1 MTKKELENRIKT
13 LLKVVNAEIENL
25 KIHQAQAEKLHY
37 QNKVYFIRGELIVMI
52 QERFRLEE
60 LLKDDKISL
69 KEAFSEDTKE

>member
-1 MTKKELENRIKT
+1 MSKKELENRIKT
-13 LLKVVNAEIENL
+13 LLKIVNAEIENL
-25 KIHQAQAEKLHY
+25 KIHLAQTEKLHY
-37 QNKVYFIRGELIVMI
+37 QNKVNFIKGELIVMI